1 MLLQFASFQAALW
14 VAVGWAEL
22 GRQNYKH
29 ERWPFISDFHPL
41 QVQIYSFGVM
51 KLTFLFTNR
60 KMIQRFNDQGKMK
73 VKLQYLRWFS

>member
-14 VAVGWAEL
+14 VAVGWAGL

-51 KLTFLFTNR
+51 KLTFLFT
-60 KMIQRFNDQGKMK
+60 KDQEGIWGLMSFGS
-73 VKLQYLRWFS
+73 YSF